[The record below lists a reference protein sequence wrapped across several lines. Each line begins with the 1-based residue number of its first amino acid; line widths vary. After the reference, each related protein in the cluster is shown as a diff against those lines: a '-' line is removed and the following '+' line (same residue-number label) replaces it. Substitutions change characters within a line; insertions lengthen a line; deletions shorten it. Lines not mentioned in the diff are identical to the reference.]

1 MCCSVLPASCM
12 LFSFPC
18 CLRVA
23 LCCVQVVR
31 CFLSHAVCVLLC
43 FTRQSVALSH
53 SSLCVAFW
61 ELEILISSTS
71 SLYPLMLLCG
81 VHRGTFLHTVYLT
94 WYRKVS
100 QDAERY
106 HRIQKGI
113 TGCKKVSQD
122 TERYHRKVS
131 HDTER
136 CHMIQKGITGC
147 RKVSQ
152 GTERYH
158 RIQKGITWYRKVSQD
173 TERCHRR
180 LFTEVQRHCI
190 NSW

>member
-1 MCCSVLPASCM
+1 MLLCVTLQVVLLYAAFKLC
-12 LFSFPC
+12 
-18 CLRVA
+18 VA
-23 LCCVQVVR
+23 LCCVQVVC

-43 FTRQSVALSH
+43 FPRQSVALSH

-61 ELEILISSTS
+61 ELKILISSTS
-71 SLYPLMLLCG
+71 SLYPLILLCG

-158 RIQKGITWYRKVSQD
+158 RIQKGVTGGYSLKFKGIVSTVD
-173 TERCHRR
+173 RGVS
-180 LFTEVQRHCI
+180 L
-190 NSW
+190 